1 MNITLVFKRWGDII
15 KQEGDIIFIHK
26 LSMEN

>member
-1 MNITLVFKRWGDII
+1 MNITLVFERWDDII
-15 KQEGDIIFIHK
+15 KQKTNITFIHK